1 MRSVPISSDPPSFVP
16 SLFTLASQSAPKRI
30 TPSVSEGIRALCVLV
45 CACMCETDREKGR
58 ERIKFWQREATNDPW
73 PTFMGNS
80 LKQKHMEWN
89 EFRLKHYLFYYLPL
103 PITTLFIV
111 CFQLGGKWGFFVGP
125 RSLFMCANTHEDKAA
140 LVEVAV
146 KSWQTLPSLLTPT
159 FKNAQSL
166 ICTPDL
172 GDWPDLLK
180 ALYMPRKNGEG
191 SKVRRKR

>member
-16 SLFTLASQSAPKRI
+16 SLFTLASQSAPQRI

-89 EFRLKHYLFYYLPL
+89 EFGLKHYLFYYLPL
-103 PITTLFIV
+103 PIATLFIV
-111 CFQLGGKWGFFVGP
+111 CFQLGGKWGFFCGP
-125 RSLFMCANTHEDKAA
+125 ETPFHVRKHTRGQSRACRSRDRRSRPSWLLLSRMPSPLFA
-140 LVEVAV
+140 
-146 KSWQTLPSLLTPT
+146 
-159 FKNAQSL
+159 
-166 ICTPDL
+166 
-172 GDWPDLLK
+172 
-180 ALYMPRKNGEG
+180 
-191 SKVRRKR
+191 RRT